1 MVTLK
6 DLVEEQKCTEESDM
20 ELIRKFF
27 VANNLEEEEMDLIT
41 ELSKEKVSKLKRKH
55 KFVEDWATMLP
66 STYLYKTYDL
76 EIADKLH
83 MMELDYLVN
92 GGSLSNNL
100 LEWAKE
106 YLPSIE
112 RPSAYFNPLVDWLEN
127 KGVYFKKK

>member
-6 DLVEEQKCTEESDM
+6 ELVENQKYTEESDM

-27 VANNLEEEEMDLIT
+27 IANDLEEEGMDLIT

-55 KFVEDWATMLP
+55 KIVEDWATMLP
-66 STYLYKTYDL
+66 TTYLYETYDL

-92 GGSLSNNL
+92 GGNLSNKL

-106 YLPSIE
+106 HLQSIE

>member
-6 DLVEEQKCTEESDM
+6 ELVENQKYTEESDM

-27 VANNLEEEEMDLIT
+27 IANNLEEEGMDLIT

-66 STYLYKTYDL
+66 STYLYETYDL
-76 EIADKLH
+76 EIANKLH

-92 GGSLSNNL
+92 GGSLSNKL

-106 YLPSIE
+106 HLPSIE

-127 KGVYFKKK
+127 KGIYFKKG